1 MKFPR
6 RRFLEVAAAT
16 AFSIWAGTAQTQ
28 SFPTRNITIIVPYA
42 AGGGADVAARLVG
55 EHMGSTLG
63 KRVLIENVSG
73 GSGMIGTGRVARATA
88 DGYTVLVDQL
98 ALTANVTL
106 FPKAPFDVEK
116 DLVGVGLINYSPLMI
131 VGRKSLPANSLAEL
145 AGWMKQ
151 VGQRARFA
159 HAGLG
164 TSSHLCAVLFA
175 QSLGAQVEMIPYRGA
190 APAISDII
198 AGHVDLYCTPP
209 GNVAEYVKFGTV
221 KAYGITSRDTVD
233 RFLDVPSLV
242 QLGFADLELRF
253 WQGMFAPAGTPKP
266 ILETLNAALRLALA
280 DPNVRKSFEQADYS
294 IFPKEEQTTAAADLL
309 LRAEIARW
317 GGIIRTNNI
326 EAVQR

>member
-1 MKFPR
+1 MKFSWP
-6 RRFLEVAAAT
+6 RFLEVAAAT
-16 AFSIWAGTAQTQ
+16 AFSIWAGSAQSQ

-42 AGGGADVAARLVG
+42 AGGAADVAARLVG

-98 ALTANVTL
+98 ALAANVTL

-116 DLVGVGLINYSPLMI
+116 DLVGVGLINYSPLVIM
-131 VGRKSLPANSLAEL
+131 GRKSLPTNSLAEL
-145 AGWMKQ
+145 SRWMKQ
-151 VGQRARFA
+151 AGQRARFA

-164 TSSHLCAVLFA
+164 TSSHLCAVLFVR
-175 QSLGAQVEMIPYRGA
+175 SMGAQVEMIPYRGA

-209 GNVAEYVKFGTV
+209 GNVAEYVKFGTL

-233 RFLDVPSLV
+233 GFFDVPSLV
-242 QLGFADLELRF
+242 QLGFADLEVRF

-280 DPNVRKSFEQADYS
+280 DHNVRKSFEQADYS
-294 IFPKEEQTTAAADLL
+294 VFPMEEQTTAAADHL

-317 GGIIRTNNI
+317 GEIIRTNNI
-326 EAVQR
+326 EAVR

>member
-6 RRFLEVAAAT
+6 RRFLEVAAVT
-16 AFSIWAGTAQTQ
+16 AFSLCAGTAQPQ

-42 AGGGADVAARLVG
+42 AGGAADVAARLVG

-73 GSGMIGTGRVARATA
+73 GSGMIGTGRVARAPA

-98 ALTANVTL
+98 ALAANVTL
-106 FPKAPFDVEK
+106 FPEAPFDVGK

-131 VGRKSLPANSLAEL
+131 MGRKSLPANSIAEL
-145 AGWMKQ
+145 AGWMRQ

-164 TSSHLCAVLFA
+164 TSSHLCAALFA
-175 QSLGAQVEMIPYRGA
+175 QSMGAQVEMIPYRGA

-294 IFPKEEQTTAAADLL
+294 VFPKEEQTTAAADLL
-309 LRAEIARW
+309 LRTEIAHW

-326 EAVQR
+326 EAAQQ